1 MGTLIGAAI
10 AVLAGLAVATTTVV
24 GVVQTVQ
31 DEPAP
36 PAPGQINGQADVP
49 IVTYGDK

>member
-24 GVVQTVQ
+24 GVVQTVK
-31 DEPAP
+31 DDPAP
-36 PAPGQINGQADVP
+36 PPGATHGQADVP
-49 IVTYGDK
+49 IVNYGGK